1 MSRTR
6 HLIDA
11 RIGSTQCVIDDGVDG
26 LLVDPQC
33 PEDLAVKIVIR
44 LSGREKR
51 EKMGV
56 AAYSKTLAHY
66 TWDKVV
72 DRVETLYRDL
82 HAVRGATNAGS
93 WIYGDSFR
101 ESKI

>member
-6 HLIDA
+6 HRS
-11 RIGSTQCVIDDGVDG
+11 RIGSTRCVIDDGVDG

-33 PEDLAVKIVIR
+33 PEDFAVKIVML
-44 LSGREKR
+44 LSDRDKR

-56 AAYSKTLAHY
+56 AAYLKTLAHY

-72 DRVETLYRDL
+72 VRVETLYRDL
-82 HAVRGATNAGS
+82 HAVKGATNAGS
-93 WIYGDSFR
+93 WIYGDSLR
-101 ESKI
+101 GSKI